1 MKKFRVIF
9 NFDKENS
16 KTLLIKSASI
26 EDISEEIINSSNRWF
41 THIDEKGVGTVIQ
54 LGNVNSFN
62 VIEYKSL

>member
-16 KTLLIKSASI
+16 KTLLIKAASI
-26 EDISEEIINSSNRWF
+26 EEISDEITNSDRWF
-41 THIDEKGVGTVIQ
+41 THIDEKGVGTFIQ
-54 LGNVNSFN
+54 LENVNSFN